1 MAEAFFTEQ
10 HELIRRLAHD
20 FAQKELTKEV
30 LDKVEETE
38 TFPEEILNK
47 MAKAGFFGIKIPKE
61 LGTGSGR
68 PFLCA
73 GDGGDCQGVGR
84 GKHLC
89 VQSQLLI
96 RRSSSSGG
104 K

>member
-47 MAKAGFFGIKIPKE
+47 MAKAGF
-61 LGTGSGR
+61 LGLRFQRNWGDRGR
-68 PFLCA
+68 TPVLMCW
-73 GDGGDCQGVGR
+73 
-84 GKHLC
+84 
-89 VQSQLLI
+89 
-96 RRSSSSGG
+96 
-104 K
+104 